1 MRTREPTLSP
11 PGRDALAGRRE
22 AALLDEPSVARMVD
36 LLLAR
41 CRSPQ
46 PLVRAAVATLDR
58 FRAHAGDL
66 GAVLAAVRREPG
78 TAEARLRRWLTGYPG
93 LTDAQ
98 AAALGFGPKLWL
110 RANGVPVPWRPLGG
124 LPAWTRTA
132 AVGSRP
138 HPLDRAVRPLLLALA
153 GSGLT
158 AGELLGL
165 RVGDA
170 GSVDAAGELLPDL
183 YAEPMAVSFQPEEG
197 GPRRLA
203 FLPFGARAAVH
214 AGLAARPGA
223 AEDAEAPLLGGTP
236 AAALLERARRRHAQL
251 IGAGNDVNV
260 ATCRTTGDFFRS
272 WGLPGA
278 RFGVPT
284 SEERHG

>member
-1 MRTREPTLSP
+1 MRTPNLTLGPT
-11 PGRDALAGRRE
+11 GRDALAGRRE
-22 AALLDEPSVARMVD
+22 AALLDEPSVARLVD

-41 CRSPQ
+41 CRSPE

-98 AAALGFGPKLWL
+98 AAALGLGPKLWL

-158 AGELLGL
+158 ADELLGL

-170 GSVDAAGELLPDL
+170 GSVDADGAVLPDL
-183 YAEPMAVSFQPEEG
+183 SAEPMAVSFQPEEG

-203 FLPFGARAAVH
+203 FLAFGARAAVH

-223 AEDAEAPLLGGTP
+223 AEDAEAPLLGGAP
-236 AAALLERARRRHAQL
+236 AAALLERARRRHGQL